1 MNLSRFFIL
10 FGITLFVVSGLLYL
24 LSLTD
29 KMGYYI
35 DISYYAV
42 PAFSLL
48 SIVIYFLTI
57 FLERKPEKRG
67 LLNIVFINVMLKF
80 LLSVL
85 VIGLYYQM
93 KEPDDGIFV
102 VPFIVVYVAFTIFE
116 TYFMNEQAR
125 SK

>member
-1 MNLSRFFIL
+1 
-10 FGITLFVVSGLLYL
+10 
-24 LSLTD
+24 
-29 KMGYYI
+29 MGYYI

>member
-10 FGITLFVVSGLLYL
+10 FGITLIGVSGLLYL

-42 PAFSLL
+42 PAFSIL
-48 SIVIYFLTI
+48 SVVIYFLTI
-57 FLERKPEKRG
+57 FLERKPEKQG
-67 LLNIVFINVMLKF
+67 LLNIVIINVMLKF
-80 LLSVL
+80 LLSAL
-85 VIGLYYQM
+85 VIGIYYDM

-116 TYFMNEQAR
+116 TYFMSEQAR

>member
-1 MNLSRFFIL
+1 MSLSRFFIL
-10 FGITLFVVSGLLYL
+10 FAITLFVVFGLLYL

-57 FLERKPEKRG
+57 FLERKPEKQG
-67 LLNIVFINVMLKF
+67 LLNIVIINVMLKF
-80 LLSVL
+80 FLSAL
-85 VIGLYYQM
+85 VIGLYYEM

>member
-10 FGITLFVVSGLLYL
+10 FGITLIGVFGLLYL

-48 SIVIYFLTI
+48 SLVIYFLTI
-57 FLERKPEKRG
+57 FLERSPNKQG
-67 LLNIVFINVMLKF
+67 LLNIVIINVLLKF
-80 LLSVL
+80 FISALI
-85 VIGLYYQM
+85 IGLYYNM
-93 KEPDDGIFV
+93 KEPEDGIFV
-102 VPFIVVYVAFTIFE
+102 VPFIIVYVAFTIFE
-116 TYFMNEQAR
+116 TYFMSEQAR
-125 SK
+125 AK

>member
-10 FGITLFVVSGLLYL
+10 FGITLAGVFGLLYL

-48 SIVIYFLTI
+48 SIVIYFSTI
-57 FLERKPEKRG
+57 FLEGKSEKKG
-67 LLNIVFINVMLKF
+67 LLNIVIINVMLKF
-80 LLSVL
+80 LLSAL
-85 VIGLYYQM
+85 VIGLYYDM
-93 KEPDDGIFV
+93 KEPEDGIFV

-116 TYFMNEQAR
+116 TYFMSEQAR

>member
-10 FGITLFVVSGLLYL
+10 FGITLIGVSGLLYL
-24 LSLTD
+24 LSLTE

-57 FLERKPEKRG
+57 FLERKPEKQG
-67 LLNIVFINVMLKF
+67 LLNIVIVNVMLKF
-80 LLSVL
+80 LLSAV
-85 VIGLYYQM
+85 VIGLYYDM

-102 VPFIVVYVAFTIFE
+102 VPFIIVYVAFTIFE
-116 TYFMNEQAR
+116 TYFMSEQAR